1 MEILIGLFVGLII
14 LGILVA
20 IYDWVRFG
28 MPIWK
33 RRRKKRKA
41 SRQGL
46 DEPAKSTRS
55 DQEQENP

>member
-28 MPIWK
+28 MPVWK
-33 RRRKKRKA
+33 RRRKRRKA

-46 DEPAKSTRS
+46 DELAKSTRC
-55 DQEQENP
+55 DPGKENS

>member
-28 MPIWK
+28 MPIGK
-33 RRRKKRKA
+33 RRRKRRKA
-41 SRQGL
+41 NRQGSGEF
-46 DEPAKSTRS
+46 DKKKIR